1 MALQIVKP
9 KTAAQMSTQTTLD
22 TIEVTP
28 DIVRS
33 WKVPPFQRPLRVND
47 KVQALATQIHGD
59 GGVIPGVLV
68 IGVLNKERYIVD
80 GQHRREAFLLSSCIV
95 GYVDIRVLHFDD
107 MAAMGEEYVNLNS
120 RLINM
125 RPDDVLRGVEDTFA
139 PLGKIKK
146 RCPFVGYD
154 QIRRGEK
161 SPVLGMSAVL
171 RCWAASS
178 TEVPRPGG
186 FGSALSLGRVLSME
200 EADTCI
206 EFLGCAYSAWGRDQS
221 SWRLWA
227 NLNLTLCM
235 WLYRRLVVTPYSPST
250 PRLTKD
256 VFTKCLMSLAADPTY
271 SDWLL
276 GRNSA
281 TRDASPAYK
290 RIKETFARRI
300 EIESGKKPRLPQPAW
315 AS

>member
-1 MALQIVKP
+1 MKLEIVKP

-28 DIVRS
+28 NLVRS

-47 KVQALATQIHGD
+47 KVQLLAEQIKRD

-68 IGVLNKERYIVD
+68 IGVLKNERYIVD
-80 GQHRREAFLLSSCIV
+80 GQHRREAFLMSECLS
-95 GYVDIRVLHFDD
+95 GYVDIRVLHFAD
-107 MAAMGEEYVNLNS
+107 MAEMGEEYVNLNS
-120 RLINM
+120 RLVNM
-125 RPDDVLRGVEDTFA
+125 RPDDVLRGVEESFA
-139 PLGKIKK
+139 PIGKIRK
-146 RCPFVGYD
+146 RCQFVGYD

-171 RCWAASS
+171 RCWVASAS
-178 TEVPRPGG
+178 EVPRAGG
-186 FGSALSLGRVLSME
+186 LGSALTLGRTLSME

-206 EFLGCAYSAWGRDQS
+206 DFLSCAYSAWGRDAS

-227 NLNLTLCM
+227 NLNLAICM
-235 WLYRRLVVTPYSPST
+235 WLYRRLVITQYSQNT
-250 PRLTKD
+250 TRLSRD
-256 VFTKCLMSLAADPTY
+256 LFTKCLMSLAADPTY

-276 GRNSA
+276 GRNSQS
-281 TRDASPAYK
+281 RDSSPAYK
-290 RIKETFARRI
+290 RVKETFAKRI
-300 EIESGKKPRLPQPAW
+300 EIELGKKPRLPQPAW